1 MSLQKRTINTYRQ
14 LFPNETLRE
23 ISLKTGIQITRV
35 FRLMNGKTMKVS
47 ELEAFDQIIN
57 QKLASN
63 PLSERLNSLIDEVKM
78 SFGPEEFKKITQY
91 IERKLHTAK
100 LCRHSNIQNDD
111 QALIA

>member
-47 ELEAFDQIIN
+47 ELEAFDLLIN

-63 PLSERLNSLIDEVKM
+63 PLSERLNSLMEEVKM
-78 SFGPEEFKKITQY
+78 SFGPEEFKKITTF
-91 IERKLHTAK
+91 IERKLHNGK
-100 LCRHSNIQNDD
+100 LCQNSSFQNTD
-111 QALIA
+111 QMLIA

>member
-47 ELEAFDQIIN
+47 ELEAFDQLIN
-57 QKLASN
+57 QSLANS
-63 PLSERLNSLIDEVKM
+63 PSADRLSSLIHEVRV
-78 SFGPEEFKKITQY
+78 SFGPEELKKLINQL
-91 IERKLHTAK
+91 ERKIHSANLYKSSTLDIESESLTA
-100 LCRHSNIQNDD
+100 
-111 QALIA
+111 